1 MSLEFLIS
9 KIQNNNF
16 LLIGR
21 AGVDIYPDPPG
32 TKTENANTYV
42 THLGGSSANMG
53 VQLKKYG
60 GSCSLLTRV
69 SNDAL
74 GKFALNQ
81 LDHYGVNRDLIKLE
95 DNESRISF
103 AIVETTI
110 EDHQSIIYRHKAA
123 DLFLNKSDIENAK
136 IHNYECI
143 LITGTSLAAQPSRDA
158 VLYALKLAKEHNI
171 PVIMDIDYRPY
182 TWESAEKAKDV
193 YNLACDYC
201 SGVIGNDDEFAILS
215 GNYDEG
221 LNYAKKLSSK
231 CDLVIFKMGEKGS
244 ITFSQN
250 LEIIK
255 GIFPVK
261 PLKPTGA
268 GDSFM
273 GSLIGALLKN
283 YDLEKA
289 IEIGSAA
296 AAIVVTKVGC
306 APAMPDLDEVLEFMN
321 NNKINKG
328 DKNAHTTV

>member
-9 KIQNNNF
+9 KIQKNNF

-32 TKTENANTYV
+32 TKTENANKYV

-53 VQLKKYG
+53 VQLTKYG

-74 GKFALNQ
+74 GKFAINQ
-81 LDHYGVNRDLIKLE
+81 LDSYGVKSDLVKLE

-103 AIVETTI
+103 AIVESTI
-110 EDHQSIIYRHKAA
+110 VDHQSIIYRHKAS
-123 DLFLNKSDIENAK
+123 DLFLNKNDIENSNLQ
-136 IHNYECI
+136 NYECI
-143 LITGTSLAAQPSRDA
+143 LITGTSLAADPSRSA
-158 VLYALKLAKEHNI
+158 VLYALKLAKEKKI

-182 TWESAEKAKDV
+182 TWESEDKAKEI
-193 YNLACDYC
+193 YNLAVDYC
-201 SGVIGNDDEFAILS
+201 SGIIGNDDEFAILS
-215 GNYDEG
+215 GNYDDG
-221 LNYAKKLSSK
+221 LSYAKKISRN
-231 CDLVIFKMGEKGS
+231 CDLVIYKMGEKGS
-244 ITFSQN
+244 ITFAN
-250 LEIIK
+250 NEEIQR

-268 GDSFM
+268 GDAFM
-273 GSLIGALLKN
+273 GSLIGAILKK
-283 YDLEKA
+283 YALQKA

-306 APAMPDLDEVLEFMN
+306 APAMPDLDEVLDFMKN
-321 NNKINKG
+321 NNINKG
-328 DKNAHTTV
+328 ER

>member
-9 KIQNNNF
+9 KIQKNNF

-32 TKTENANTYV
+32 TKTENANKYV

-53 VQLKKYG
+53 VQLTKYG
-60 GSCSLLTRV
+60 GSCSLLTRI

-74 GKFALNQ
+74 GKFVLNQ
-81 LDHYGVNRDLIKLE
+81 LDFYGVKNTLIKLE

-103 AIVETTI
+103 AIVESTT

-123 DLFLNKSDIENAK
+123 DLFLNKNDIENSNIQK
-136 IHNYECI
+136 YECI
-143 LITGTSLAAQPSRDA
+143 LITGTSLAAEPSRSA
-158 VLYALKLAKEHNI
+158 VLYALELAKENNI

-182 TWESAEKAKDV
+182 TWESADKAKQI

-201 SGVIGNDDEFAILS
+201 SGIIGNDDEFAVLS
-215 GNYDEG
+215 GSYESG
-221 LNYAKKLSSK
+221 FNYAKKKSK
-231 CDLVIFKMGEKGS
+231 NCELVIYKMGEKGS
-244 ITFSQN
+244 ITFAN
-250 LEIIK
+250 NKEIKK

-268 GDSFM
+268 GDSFL
-273 GSLIGALLKN
+273 GSLIGALLKK
-283 YDLEKA
+283 YDLQKA

-306 APAMPDLDEVLEFMN
+306 APAMPDLNEVLDFMKIN
-321 NNKINKG
+321 NINKG
-328 DKNAHTTV
+328 DT

>member
-9 KIQNNNF
+9 KIQKNNF

-32 TKTENANTYV
+32 TKTENTNKYV

-53 VQLKKYG
+53 VQLTKYG

-81 LDHYGVNRDLIKLE
+81 LDYYGVKRDLVKLE

-103 AIVETTI
+103 AIVESTV

-123 DLFLNKSDIENAK
+123 DLFLNKSDIENS
-136 IHNYECI
+136 NLQEYECI
-143 LITGTSLAAQPSRDA
+143 LITGTSLAAEPSRSS
-158 VLYALKLAKEHNI
+158 VLYALELAKEKNI

-182 TWESAEKAKDV
+182 TWESADKAKQI

-201 SGVIGNDDEFAILS
+201 SGIIGNDDEFAVLS
-215 GNYDEG
+215 GSYDDG
-221 LNYAKKLSSK
+221 LDYAKKLSTN
-231 CDLVIFKMGEKGS
+231 CDLVIYKMGEEGS
-244 ITFSQN
+244 ITFAN
-250 LEIIK
+250 NEEIQR

-268 GDSFM
+268 GDAFM
-273 GSLIGALLKN
+273 GSLIGAILKN
-283 YDLEKA
+283 YDLQKA

-306 APAMPDLDEVLEFMN
+306 APAMPDLDEVLDFMKN
-321 NNKINKG
+321 NNINKG
-328 DKNAHTTV
+328 EK

>member
-9 KIQNNNF
+9 KIQKNNF

-32 TKTENANTYV
+32 TKTENANKYV

-53 VQLKKYG
+53 VQLTKYG

-74 GKFALNQ
+74 GKFAINQ
-81 LDHYGVNRDLIKLE
+81 LDSYGVKSDLVKLE

-103 AIVETTI
+103 AIVESTI
-110 EDHQSIIYRHKAA
+110 VDHQSIIYRHKAA
-123 DLFLNKSDIENAK
+123 DLFLNKNDIENSNLQ
-136 IHNYECI
+136 NYECI
-143 LITGTSLAAQPSRDA
+143 LITGTSLAAEPSRSA
-158 VLYALKLAKEHNI
+158 VLYALKLAKEKKI

-182 TWESAEKAKDV
+182 TWESENKAKEI
-193 YNLACDYC
+193 YNLAGDYC
-201 SGVIGNDDEFAILS
+201 SGIIGNDDEFAILS
-215 GNYDEG
+215 GNYDDG
-221 LNYAKKLSSK
+221 LSYAKKISRN
-231 CDLVIFKMGEKGS
+231 CDLVIYKMGEKGS
-244 ITFSQN
+244 ITFAN
-250 LEIIK
+250 NKEIQR

-268 GDSFM
+268 GDAFM
-273 GSLIGALLKN
+273 GSLIGAILKN
-283 YDLEKA
+283 YDLQKA

-306 APAMPDLDEVLEFMN
+306 APAMPDLDEVLDFMKN
-321 NNKINKG
+321 NNINKG
-328 DKNAHTTV
+328 ER

>member
-9 KIQNNNF
+9 KIQKNNF

-32 TKTENANTYV
+32 TKTENANKYV

-53 VQLKKYG
+53 VQLTKYG

-74 GKFALNQ
+74 GKFAVNQ
-81 LDHYGVNRDLIKLE
+81 LNSYGVKSDLVKLE

-103 AIVETTI
+103 AIVESTI
-110 EDHQSIIYRHKAA
+110 VDHQSIIYRHKAA
-123 DLFLNKSDIENAK
+123 DLFLNKNDIENSNLQ
-136 IHNYECI
+136 NYECI
-143 LITGTSLAAQPSRDA
+143 LITGTSLAAEPSRSA
-158 VLYALKLAKEHNI
+158 VLYALKLAKEKKI

-182 TWESAEKAKDV
+182 TWESEGKAKEI
-193 YNLACDYC
+193 YNLAGDYC
-201 SGVIGNDDEFAILS
+201 SGIIGNDDEFAILS
-215 GNYDEG
+215 GNYDDG
-221 LNYAKKLSSK
+221 LSYAKKISK
-231 CDLVIFKMGEKGS
+231 NCDLVIYKMGEKGS
-244 ITFSQN
+244 ITFAN
-250 LEIIK
+250 NEEIQR

-268 GDSFM
+268 GDAFM
-273 GSLIGALLKN
+273 GSLIGAILKK
-283 YDLEKA
+283 YALQKA

-306 APAMPDLDEVLEFMN
+306 APAMPDLDEVLDFMKN
-321 NNKINKG
+321 NNINKG
-328 DKNAHTTV
+328 ER

>member
-9 KIQNNNF
+9 KIQKNNF

-32 TKTENANTYV
+32 TKTENANKYV

-53 VQLKKYG
+53 VQLTKYG

-74 GKFALNQ
+74 GKFAVNQ
-81 LDHYGVNRDLIKLE
+81 LNSYGVKSDLVKLE

-103 AIVETTI
+103 AIVESTVV
-110 EDHQSIIYRHKAA
+110 DHQSIIYRHKAA
-123 DLFLNKSDIENAK
+123 DLFLNKNDIENSNLQ
-136 IHNYECI
+136 NYECI
-143 LITGTSLAAQPSRDA
+143 LITGTSLAAEPSRSA
-158 VLYALKLAKEHNI
+158 VLYALKLAKEKKI

-182 TWESAEKAKDV
+182 TWESEGKAKEI
-193 YNLACDYC
+193 YNLAGDYC
-201 SGVIGNDDEFAILS
+201 SGIIGNDDEFAILS
-215 GNYDEG
+215 GNYDDG
-221 LNYAKKLSSK
+221 LSYAKKISRN
-231 CDLVIFKMGEKGS
+231 CDLVIYKMGEKGS
-244 ITFSQN
+244 ITFAN
-250 LEIIK
+250 NEEIQR

-268 GDSFM
+268 GDAFM
-273 GSLIGALLKN
+273 GSLIGAILKK
-283 YDLEKA
+283 YALQKA

-306 APAMPDLDEVLEFMN
+306 APAMPDLDEVLDFMKN
-321 NNKINKG
+321 NNINKG
-328 DKNAHTTV
+328 ER

>member
-9 KIQNNNF
+9 KIQKNNF

-32 TKTENANTYV
+32 TKTENANKYV

-53 VQLKKYG
+53 VQLTKYG

-74 GKFALNQ
+74 GKFAINQ
-81 LDHYGVNRDLIKLE
+81 LASYGVKSDLVKLE

-103 AIVETTI
+103 AIVESTVV
-110 EDHQSIIYRHKAA
+110 DHQSIIYRHKAA
-123 DLFLNKSDIENAK
+123 DLFLNKNDIENSNLQ
-136 IHNYECI
+136 NYECI
-143 LITGTSLAAQPSRDA
+143 LITGTSLAAEPSRSA
-158 VLYALKLAKEHNI
+158 VLYALKLAKEKKI

-182 TWESAEKAKDV
+182 TWESEDKAKEI
-193 YNLACDYC
+193 YNLAGDYC
-201 SGVIGNDDEFAILS
+201 SGIIGNDDEFAILS
-215 GNYDEG
+215 GNYDDG
-221 LNYAKKLSSK
+221 LRYAKKISK
-231 CDLVIFKMGEKGS
+231 NCDLVIYKMGEKGS
-244 ITFSQN
+244 ITFAN
-250 LEIIK
+250 NEEIPR

-268 GDSFM
+268 GDAFM

-283 YDLEKA
+283 YDLQRA

-306 APAMPDLDEVLEFMN
+306 APAMPDLDEVLDFMKN
-321 NNKINKG
+321 NNINKG
-328 DKNAHTTV
+328 DT

>member
-9 KIQNNNF
+9 KIQKNNF

-32 TKTENANTYV
+32 TKTENANKYV

-53 VQLKKYG
+53 VQLTKYG

-74 GKFALNQ
+74 GKFAINQ
-81 LDHYGVNRDLIKLE
+81 LDSYGVKSDLVKLE

-103 AIVETTI
+103 AIVESTVV
-110 EDHQSIIYRHKAA
+110 DHQSIIYRHKAA
-123 DLFLNKSDIENAK
+123 DLFLNKNDIENSNLQ
-136 IHNYECI
+136 NYECI
-143 LITGTSLAAQPSRDA
+143 LITGTSLAAEPSRSA
-158 VLYALKLAKEHNI
+158 VLYALKLAKEKNI

-182 TWESAEKAKDV
+182 TWESEDKAKEI
-193 YNLACDYC
+193 YNLVGDYC
-201 SGVIGNDDEFAILS
+201 SGIIGNDDEFAILS
-215 GNYDEG
+215 GNYDDG
-221 LNYAKKLSSK
+221 LSYAKKISRN
-231 CDLVIFKMGEKGS
+231 CDLVIYKMGEKGS
-244 ITFSQN
+244 ITFAN
-250 LEIIK
+250 NEEIQR

-268 GDSFM
+268 GDAFM
-273 GSLIGALLKN
+273 GSLIGAILKN
-283 YDLEKA
+283 YDLQKA

-306 APAMPDLDEVLEFMN
+306 APAMPDLDEVLDFMKN
-321 NNKINKG
+321 NNINKG
-328 DKNAHTTV
+328 ER

>member
-9 KIQNNNF
+9 KIQKNNF

-32 TKTENANTYV
+32 TKTENANKYV

-53 VQLKKYG
+53 VQLTKYG

-74 GKFALNQ
+74 GKFAINQ
-81 LDHYGVNRDLIKLE
+81 LDSYGVKSDLVKLE

-103 AIVETTI
+103 AIVESTI
-110 EDHQSIIYRHKAA
+110 VDHQSIIYRHKAA
-123 DLFLNKSDIENAK
+123 DLFLNKNDIENSNLQ
-136 IHNYECI
+136 NYECI
-143 LITGTSLAAQPSRDA
+143 LITGTSLAADPSRSA
-158 VLYALKLAKEHNI
+158 VLYALKLAKEKKI

-182 TWESAEKAKDV
+182 TWESEDKAKEI
-193 YNLACDYC
+193 YNLAGDYC
-201 SGVIGNDDEFAILS
+201 SGIIGNDDEFAILS
-215 GNYDEG
+215 GNYDDG
-221 LNYAKKLSSK
+221 LSYAKKISRN
-231 CDLVIFKMGEKGS
+231 CDLVIYKMGEKGS
-244 ITFSQN
+244 ITFAN
-250 LEIIK
+250 NEEIQR

-268 GDSFM
+268 GDAFM
-273 GSLIGALLKN
+273 GSFIGAILKN
-283 YDLEKA
+283 YDLQKA

-306 APAMPDLDEVLEFMN
+306 APAMPDLDEVLDFMKN
-321 NNKINKG
+321 NNINKG
-328 DKNAHTTV
+328 ER

>member
-9 KIQNNNF
+9 KIQKNNF

-32 TKTENANTYV
+32 TKTENANKYV

-53 VQLKKYG
+53 VQLTKYG
-60 GSCSLLTRV
+60 GSCSLLTRI

-74 GKFALNQ
+74 GKFVLNQ
-81 LDHYGVNRDLIKLE
+81 LDFYGVKNTLIKLE
-95 DNESRISF
+95 DDESRISF
-103 AIVETTI
+103 AIVESTT

-123 DLFLNKSDIENAK
+123 DLFLNKNDIENSNIQK
-136 IHNYECI
+136 YECI
-143 LITGTSLAAQPSRDA
+143 LITGTSLAAEPSRSA
-158 VLYALKLAKEHNI
+158 VLYALELAKENNI

-182 TWESAEKAKDV
+182 TWESADKAKQI

-201 SGVIGNDDEFAILS
+201 SGIIGNDDEFAILS
-215 GNYDEG
+215 GSYESG
-221 LNYAKKLSSK
+221 FNYAKKKSK
-231 CDLVIFKMGEKGS
+231 NCELVIYKMGEKGS
-244 ITFSQN
+244 ITFAN
-250 LEIIK
+250 NKEIKK

-268 GDSFM
+268 GDSFL
-273 GSLIGALLKN
+273 GSLIGALLKK
-283 YDLEKA
+283 YDLQKA

-306 APAMPDLDEVLEFMN
+306 APAMPDLNEVLDFMKIN
-321 NNKINKG
+321 NINKG
-328 DKNAHTTV
+328 DT

>member
-9 KIQNNNF
+9 KIQKNNF

-32 TKTENANTYV
+32 TKTENANKYV

-53 VQLKKYG
+53 VQLTKYG
-60 GSCSLLTRV
+60 GSCSLLTRI

-74 GKFALNQ
+74 GKFVLNQ
-81 LDHYGVNRDLIKLE
+81 LDFYGVKNTLIKLE

-103 AIVETTI
+103 AIVESTT

-123 DLFLNKSDIENAK
+123 DLFLNKNDIENSN
-136 IHNYECI
+136 IQNYECI
-143 LITGTSLAAQPSRDA
+143 LITGTSLAAEPSRSA
-158 VLYALKLAKEHNI
+158 VLYALELAKENNI

-182 TWESAEKAKDV
+182 TWESADKAKQI

-201 SGVIGNDDEFAILS
+201 SGIIGNDDEFAILS
-215 GNYDEG
+215 GSYESG
-221 LNYAKKLSSK
+221 FNYAKKKSK
-231 CDLVIFKMGEKGS
+231 NCELVIYKMGEKGS
-244 ITFSQN
+244 ITFAN
-250 LEIIK
+250 NKEIKK

-283 YDLEKA
+283 YDLQKA

-306 APAMPDLDEVLEFMN
+306 APAMPDLNEVLDFMKSN
-321 NNKINKG
+321 NINKG
-328 DKNAHTTV
+328 DT

>member
-32 TKTENANTYV
+32 TKTENAIKYV

-53 VQLKKYG
+53 VQLTKYG
-60 GSCSLLTRV
+60 AKCSLLTRV

-74 GKFALNQ
+74 GKFAINQ
-81 LDHYGVNRDLIKLE
+81 LDLYGVNKDLVKLE

-103 AIVETTI
+103 AIVESTI

-123 DLFLNKSDIENAK
+123 DLFLNKNDVENSN
-136 IHNYECI
+136 IQNYECI
-143 LITGTSLAAQPSRDA
+143 MITGTSLASEPSRSS
-158 VLYALKLAKEHNI
+158 VLYALEIAKKNNI

-182 TWESAEKAKDV
+182 TWESVSKAKEI
-193 YNLACDYC
+193 YNIAAIYC
-201 SGVIGNDDEFAILS
+201 SGIIGNDDEFAVLS
-215 GNYDEG
+215 GNYKEG
-221 LNYAKKLSSK
+221 LDYAKKLSSNT
-231 CDLVIFKMGEKGS
+231 DLVIYKMGEKGS
-244 ITFSQN
+244 ITYAN
-250 LEIIK
+250 NKEITK

-268 GDSFM
+268 GDAFM
-273 GSLIGALLKN
+273 GSLIGALLNN
-283 YDLEKA
+283 YDLDKSL
-289 IEIGSAA
+289 EIGSAA

-306 APAMPDLDEVLEFMN
+306 APAMPNLEEVLEFMKT
-321 NNKINKG
+321 NKIN
-328 DKNAHTTV
+328 

>member
-9 KIQNNNF
+9 KIQKNNF

-32 TKTENANTYV
+32 TKTENANKYV

-53 VQLKKYG
+53 VQLTKYG

-74 GKFALNQ
+74 GKFAINQ
-81 LDHYGVNRDLIKLE
+81 LNSYGVKSDLVKFE

-103 AIVETTI
+103 AIVESTI
-110 EDHQSIIYRHKAA
+110 VDHQSIIYRHKAA
-123 DLFLNKSDIENAK
+123 DLFLNKNDIENSNLQ
-136 IHNYECI
+136 NYECI
-143 LITGTSLAAQPSRDA
+143 LITGTSLAAEPSRSA
-158 VLYALKLAKEHNI
+158 VLYALKLAKEKKI

-182 TWESAEKAKDV
+182 TWESEDKAKEI
-193 YNLACDYC
+193 YNLAGDYC
-201 SGVIGNDDEFAILS
+201 SGIIGNDDEFAILS
-215 GNYDEG
+215 GNYDDG
-221 LNYAKKLSSK
+221 LSYAKKISRN
-231 CDLVIFKMGEKGS
+231 CDLVIYKMGEKGS
-244 ITFSQN
+244 ITFAN
-250 LEIIK
+250 NEEIQR

-268 GDSFM
+268 GDAFM
-273 GSLIGALLKN
+273 GSLIGAILKN
-283 YDLEKA
+283 YDLQKA

-306 APAMPDLDEVLEFMN
+306 APAMPDLDEVLDFMKN
-321 NNKINKG
+321 NNINKG
-328 DKNAHTTV
+328 ER

>member
-1 MSLEFLIS
+1 MSLEFLVS
-9 KIQNNNF
+9 KIQKNNF

-32 TKTENANTYV
+32 TKTENANKYV

-53 VQLKKYG
+53 VQLSKYG

-81 LDHYGVNRDLIKLE
+81 LDFYGVKRNLVKLE

-103 AIVETTI
+103 AIVESTV
-110 EDHQSIIYRHKAA
+110 EDHQSIIYRHKAS
-123 DLFLNKSDIENAK
+123 DLFLNKSDIKNS
-136 IHNYECI
+136 NVQNFECI
-143 LITGTSLAAQPSRDA
+143 LITGTSLAAEPSRSA
-158 VLYALKLAKEHNI
+158 VLYALELAKEKNI

-182 TWESAEKAKDV
+182 TWESEEKAKQI
-193 YNLACDYC
+193 YNLASDYC
-201 SGVIGNDDEFAILS
+201 SGIIGNDDEFAILS
-215 GNYDEG
+215 GSYDDG
-221 LNYAKKLSSK
+221 LNYAKKISK
-231 CDLVIFKMGEKGS
+231 NCDLVIYKMGEKGS
-244 ITFSQN
+244 ITFAN
-250 LEIIK
+250 NDEITR

-268 GDSFM
+268 GDAFM

-283 YDLEKA
+283 YDLKKA
-289 IEIGSAA
+289 IEIGSAS

-306 APAMPDLDEVLEFMN
+306 APAMPDLDEVLDFMKDN
-321 NNKINKG
+321 NINKG
-328 DKNAHTTV
+328 DT

>member
-9 KIQNNNF
+9 KIQKNNF

-32 TKTENANTYV
+32 TKTENANKYV

-53 VQLKKYG
+53 VQLTKYG

-74 GKFALNQ
+74 GKFAINQ
-81 LDHYGVNRDLIKLE
+81 LDSYGVKSDLVKLE

-103 AIVETTI
+103 AIVESTVV
-110 EDHQSIIYRHKAA
+110 DHQSIIYRHKAA
-123 DLFLNKSDIENAK
+123 DLFLNKNDIENSNLQ
-136 IHNYECI
+136 NYECI
-143 LITGTSLAAQPSRDA
+143 LITGTSLAAEPSRSA
-158 VLYALKLAKEHNI
+158 VLYALKLAKEKKI

-182 TWESAEKAKDV
+182 TWESEDKAKEI
-193 YNLACDYC
+193 YNLAVDYC
-201 SGVIGNDDEFAILS
+201 SGIIGNDDEFAILS
-215 GNYDEG
+215 GNYDDG
-221 LNYAKKLSSK
+221 LSYAKKISRN
-231 CDLVIFKMGEKGS
+231 CDLVIYKMGEKGS
-244 ITFSQN
+244 ITFAN
-250 LEIIK
+250 NEEIQR

-268 GDSFM
+268 GDAFM
-273 GSLIGALLKN
+273 GSLIGAILKK
-283 YDLEKA
+283 YALQKA

-306 APAMPDLDEVLEFMN
+306 APAMPDLDEVLDFMKN
-321 NNKINKG
+321 NNINKG
-328 DKNAHTTV
+328 ER

>member
-9 KIQNNNF
+9 KIQKNNF

-32 TKTENANTYV
+32 TKTENANKYV

-53 VQLKKYG
+53 VQLTKYG

-74 GKFALNQ
+74 GKFAINQ
-81 LDHYGVNRDLIKLE
+81 LDSYGVKSDLVKLE

-103 AIVETTI
+103 AIVESTI
-110 EDHQSIIYRHKAA
+110 VDHQSIIYRHKAA
-123 DLFLNKSDIENAK
+123 DLFLNKNDIENSNLQ
-136 IHNYECI
+136 NYECI
-143 LITGTSLAAQPSRDA
+143 LITGTSLAAEPSRSA
-158 VLYALKLAKEHNI
+158 VLYALKLAKEKKI

-182 TWESAEKAKDV
+182 TWESEDKAKEI
-193 YNLACDYC
+193 YNLAGDYC
-201 SGVIGNDDEFAILS
+201 SGIIGNDDEFAILS
-215 GNYDEG
+215 GNYDDG
-221 LNYAKKLSSK
+221 LSYAKTISK
-231 CDLVIFKMGEKGS
+231 NCDLVIYKMGEKGS
-244 ITFSQN
+244 ITFAN
-250 LEIIK
+250 NEEIQR

-268 GDSFM
+268 GDAFM
-273 GSLIGALLKN
+273 GSFIGAILKS
-283 YDLEKA
+283 YDLQKA

-306 APAMPDLDEVLEFMN
+306 APAMPDLDEVLDFMKN
-321 NNKINKG
+321 NNINKG
-328 DKNAHTTV
+328 ER

>member
-9 KIQNNNF
+9 KIQKNKF
-16 LLIGR
+16 ILIGR

-32 TKTENANTYV
+32 TKTENANKYV

-53 VQLKKYG
+53 VQLTKYG
-60 GSCSLLTRV
+60 GLCSLLTRV

-81 LDHYGVNRDLIKLE
+81 LDYYGVKKNLVKLE

-103 AIVETTI
+103 AIVESTI
-110 EDHQSIIYRHKAA
+110 EDHQSIIYRHKAS
-123 DLFLNKSDIENAK
+123 DLFLNKNDIENSN
-136 IHNYECI
+136 IQNYECI
-143 LITGTSLAAQPSRDA
+143 LITGTALAAEPSRSA
-158 VLYALKLAKEHNI
+158 VLYALELAKEKNI

-182 TWESAEKAKDV
+182 TWESADKAKQI

-201 SGVIGNDDEFAILS
+201 SGIIGNDDEFAILS
-215 GNYDEG
+215 GSYDDG
-221 LNYAKKLSSK
+221 LRYAKIISK
-231 CDLVIFKMGEKGS
+231 NCDLVIYKMGEKGS
-244 ITFSQN
+244 ITFAN
-250 LEIIK
+250 NEEIPR

-268 GDSFM
+268 GDAFM
-273 GSLIGALLKN
+273 GSLIGALLKK
-283 YDLEKA
+283 YDLQEA

-306 APAMPDLDEVLEFMN
+306 APAMPDLDEVLDFMKN
-321 NNKINKG
+321 NNINKG
-328 DKNAHTTV
+328 EK